1 MSPPLMWKGFHNI
14 VNTKTNTRSTFVE
27 ARGSKRRGVNIVLR
41 LGTQYRDNDP
51 HIYLQ
56 RPLQSGLNRRAA
68 AHLFRPSLLKQSS
81 LLSAPHRPPLPHLH
95 PPSLSQSTVST
106 PIDWDLRRNRMVN
119 LSNPDQGQGKGQGKG
134 VFACEPTVFSCS
146 DPIVLCERPINDM
159 G

>member
-81 LLSAPHRPPLPHLH
+81 LLSAPHRPPLPTSTSTHRRSANPLYRH
-95 PPSLSQSTVST
+95 PSTGTWGGTGWWTCPT
-106 PIDWDLRRNRMVN
+106 PIRVRAKDKGRGCLRASPPCFPALIR
-119 LSNPDQGQGKGQGKG
+119 
-134 VFACEPTVFSCS
+134 
-146 DPIVLCERPINDM
+146 
-159 G
+159 

>member
-14 VNTKTNTRSTFVE
+14 VNTKTNTQSTFVE

-81 LLSAPHRPPLPHLH
+81 LLSAPHRPPH
-95 PPSLSQSTVST
+95 PP
-106 PIDWDLRRNRMVN
+106 P
-119 LSNPDQGQGKGQGKG
+119 PPP
-134 VFACEPTVFSCS
+134 PTVAQ
-146 DPIVLCERPINDM
+146 PIHCIDTHRLGLEEEQDGELVQPRSGSGQRTREGGVCVRAHRVFLL
-159 G
+159 